1 MTPFKN
7 AASKLELEIVAPLHD
22 LAKALFGLLIQG
34 IALETANTTVNTS
47 GVSAAADSL
56 PN

>member
-1 MTPFKN
+1 MTRFKN

-34 IALETANTTVNTS
+34 IDSEPANTTVNTS
-47 GVSAAADSL
+47 GVSAAAETL